1 MTPVQ
6 MPWTHWAHIYQVQDI
21 LAGTWKVHIRQ
32 SGQWDLV
39 YLTHVK
45 KGSLVQALLSSCCAN
60 KLVIAEIWKFKFVCE
75 MFFCTAPGE
84 LNF

>member
-6 MPWTHWAHIYQVQDI
+6 MPWTHWVHIYQVQDI

-32 SGQWDLV
+32 SGQLDLV

-45 KGSLVQALLSSCCAN
+45 KAALFMLYLEC
-60 KLVIAEIWKFKFVCE
+60 VV
-75 MFFCTAPGE
+75 PG
-84 LNF
+84 